1 MPRISA
7 LPQAVS
13 VALADQ
19 FPIVQGAV
27 TKRVTFQIAQDNG
40 LFTPGPDSIT
50 TIKLVDKAVTADKL
64 QSDPTINLN
73 RAVSSNHIQDGAVS
87 ETKLNTDAVVTAK
100 IKDQAV
106 TFGKLGP
113 ASLALSK
120 FNAVDRTYIE
130 NAATARPGASVITSG
145 FIKNIEVYVT
155 GSGYTSVPTVTI
167 SSPGGSGR
175 TATAIAV
182 VSGQSVI
189 AITIT
194 DEGYGYKDTPTV
206 TIAPPATGTTAKA
219 FAYTV
224 VNGLCST
231 DPRSSSIGTQ
241 HGTFVITTDRKLKS
255 WGYNGYGQLGHAQN
269 NGVTSTSTEVMPY
282 TDSNTPSL
290 PVKVYASGGVS
301 LYIDEFGSV
310 WSCGYNGYG
319 QIGYNGTG
327 NSFVFQQ
334 ISPTYF
340 SNKKVIKIATTAG
353 AVTDAQ
359 SILALTADGYVYG
372 WGYNG
377 YGQLGLGTTAS
388 AVTTPT
394 LIPGTGTTYV
404 IKDIVSIGAVSS
416 STTVCALLQDNGRVL
431 CAGYNGHGALSAGST
446 ANRSTMGYWL
456 TSAGNPLTNVT
467 QMHGNGDY
475 PHLALL
481 TGTGEVWTSGYGANG
496 QLGNG
501 GTGSTGTGYGTRVIA
516 SNATAIYGNG
526 GHYGTHIV
534 TMSDGTIRV
543 WGYNGY
549 GQCGTGATSGSVN
562 SPTDSFAGSY
572 GGRSVVK
579 ACLSQWNYT
588 TSAIL
593 LSDGSIYCCGYDG
606 YSKQGRQDGQS
617 VSDRPY
623 WAKFKLPRTDIVDFR
638 WQSYAQYSNLEVLTS
653 DGKVYSAGY
662 NGWGSLC
669 RGDTV
674 DRYCIS
680 NYLL

>member
-1 MPRISA
+1 M
-7 LPQAVS
+7 
-13 VALADQ
+13 
-19 FPIVQGAV
+19 
-27 TKRVTFQIAQDNG
+27 
-40 LFTPGPDSIT
+40 
-50 TIKLVDKAVTADKL
+50 
-64 QSDPTINLN
+64 
-73 RAVSSNHIQDGAVS
+73 
-87 ETKLNTDAVVTAK
+87 
-100 IKDQAV
+100 
-106 TFGKLGP
+106 
-113 ASLALSK
+113 
-120 FNAVDRTYIE
+120 
-130 NAATARPGASVITSG
+130 
-145 FIKNIEVYVT
+145 
-155 GSGYTSVPTVTI
+155 
-167 SSPGGSGR
+167 
-175 TATAIAV
+175 
-182 VSGQSVI
+182 
-189 AITIT
+189 
-194 DEGYGYKDTPTV
+194 
-206 TIAPPATGTTAKA
+206 
-219 FAYTV
+219 
-224 VNGLCST
+224 
-231 DPRSSSIGTQ
+231 
-241 HGTFVITTDRKLKS
+241 
-255 WGYNGYGQLGHAQN
+255 
-269 NGVTSTSTEVMPY
+269 
-282 TDSNTPSL
+282 
-290 PVKVYASGGVS
+290 PVKVYASGGTAW
-301 LYIDEFGSV
+301 YIDEFGSV
-310 WSCGYNGYG
+310 WASGYNGYG
-319 QIGYNGTG
+319 QLGYNGTG
-327 NSFVFQQ
+327 NSFVFQEL
-334 ISPTYF
+334 SPTYF

-394 LIPGTGTTYV
+394 LIPGTGTTYI

-416 STTVCALLQDNGRVL
+416 STTVCAFLQDNGRVL
-431 CAGYNGHGALSAGST
+431 CAGYNGHGALSAGSN
-446 ANRSTMGYWL
+446 ANRSTLGYWN
-456 TSAGNPLTNVT
+456 TSAGVPITNVT

-501 GTGSTGTGYGTRVIA
+501 GTGSTGTGYGTRIIA
-516 SNATAIYGNG
+516 SGATAIYGNG

-534 TMSDGTIRV
+534 TMNDGTIRV

-562 SPTDSFAGSY
+562 SPVDSFAGLY

-588 TSAIL
+588 TSSIL

-606 YSKQGRQDGQS
+606 YSRQGRQDGQS
-617 VSDRPY
+617 LSDRPY

-638 WQSYAQYSNLEVLTS
+638 WNGYAQYSNMEVLTS

-674 DRYCIS
+674 DRYGIS

>member
-27 TKRVTFQIAQDNG
+27 TKRVTFQVAQDNG
-40 LFTPGPDSIT
+40 LFTPGPNSIT

-64 QSDPTINLN
+64 QSDPTVNLN

-87 ETKLNTDAVVTAK
+87 ETKLNTDAVTTIK
-100 IKDQAV
+100 IQDQAV

-113 ASLALSK
+113 GSLALSK
-120 FNAVDRTYIE
+120 FNDVDRTYIE
-130 NAATARPGASVITSG
+130 NAATARPGGSVITSG
-145 FIKNIEVYVT
+145 FVKNIEVYVS

-167 SSPGGSGR
+167 SSPGGTGR
-175 TATAIAV
+175 TATATAV
-182 VSGQSVI
+182 VSGQSVVSI
-189 AITIT
+189 IIT
-194 DEGYGYKDTPTV
+194 DEGSGYTTTPTV
-206 TIAPPATGTTAKA
+206 TIAPPGTGTTAKA
-219 FAYTV
+219 YAYTV
-224 VNGLCST
+224 VNGLSST
-231 DPRSSSIGTQ
+231 DPRASSIGTQ
-241 HGTFVITTDRKLKS
+241 HGTFVITTDRKMKS

-269 NGVTSTSTEVMPY
+269 LGVTSTPVEVLPY
-282 TDSNTPSL
+282 TYSNTPSM
-290 PVKVYASGGVS
+290 PVKIYSCGS
-301 LYIDEFGSV
+301 TSFYIDEFGSV
-310 WSCGYNGYG
+310 WSAGYNGYG
-319 QIGYNGTG
+319 QTG
-327 NSFVFQQ
+327 LTGQSFVFQQ

-340 SNKKVIKIATTAG
+340 SNKKVIKLATTAG
-353 AVTDAQ
+353 AYTDAQ
-359 SILALTADGYVYG
+359 SILALTADGSVYG

-377 YGQLGLGTTAS
+377 YGQLGLGTTS
-388 AVTTPT
+388 NAVSTPT
-394 LIPGTGTTYV
+394 LIPGTGSTYI
-404 IKDIVSIGAVSS
+404 IKDIVSIGAVSA
-416 STTVCALLQDNGRVL
+416 STTICAFLQDNGRVL
-431 CAGYNGHGALSAGST
+431 CSGYNGHGSLSDGT
-446 ANRSTMGYWL
+446 VNNRSTLGYWN
-456 TSAGNPLTNVT
+456 TSSGVPITNVT

-481 TGTGEVWTSGYGANG
+481 TGTGEVWTSGYNANG

-501 GTGSTGTGYGTRVIA
+501 GRTSTNTGYGTRIIA
-516 SNATAIYGNG
+516 SGATTIYGNG

-549 GQCGTGATSGSVN
+549 GQCGNGGTGDQLTPADT
-562 SPTDSFAGSY
+562 FAGSY
-572 GGRSVVK
+572 GGRSVLK
-579 ACLSQWNYT
+579 AVLSQWNYT

-606 YSKQGRQDGQS
+606 YGKQGRQDGAS
-617 VSDRPY
+617 VASRPY
-623 WAKFKLPRTDIVDFR
+623 WDKFRLPRSDVVDFR
-638 WQSYAQYSNLEVLTS
+638 WQSYAQHCNLEVLTS

-669 RGDTV
+669 RGDTI
-674 DRYCIS
+674 DRYNIS